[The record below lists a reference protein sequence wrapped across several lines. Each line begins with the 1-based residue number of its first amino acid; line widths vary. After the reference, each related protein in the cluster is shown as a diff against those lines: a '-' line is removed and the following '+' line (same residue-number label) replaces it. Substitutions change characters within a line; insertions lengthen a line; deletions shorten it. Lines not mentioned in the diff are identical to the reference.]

1 MQTATTTTASQAP
14 QLMKIDPAQITRLTW
29 QGTPQPNY
37 GGNTFKARAQVT
49 ADHVTAGLAKLTDY
63 ECYTFNGHNDITAEF
78 YAEVTRII
86 EVKAK
91 AKIIT
96 EIIKG
101 IADVLKEG
109 PTPAGHLYAVLMA
122 TGITLQMFE
131 EIINAFKS
139 AGKVKDKNNLLYW
152 ID

>member
-1 MQTATTTTASQAP
+1 MQTGTTTTASQAP
-14 QLMKIDPAQITRLTW
+14 QLMKVDGGQITRLTW
-29 QGTPQPNY
+29 QGKTQPNY

-49 ADHVTAGLAKLTDY
+49 ADHVIGGIAKLSDY
-63 ECYTFNGHNDITAEF
+63 ECYTFNGHVDITAEF

-91 AKIIT
+91 ARIIT

-109 PTPAGHLYAVLMA
+109 PTPAGHLYAALMA
-122 TGITLQMFE
+122 TGISLEMFDK
-131 EIINAFKS
+131 IIDSFIS
-139 AGKVKDKNNLLYW
+139 AGKVRKANHMLYW

>member
-1 MQTATTTTASQAP
+1 MQTGTTTTASQAP
-14 QLMKIDPAQITRLTW
+14 QLMKIDGSQITRLTW
-29 QGTPQPNY
+29 QGKTQPNY

-49 ADHVTAGLAKLTDY
+49 ADHVTSGIAKLSDY
-63 ECYTFNGHNDITAEF
+63 ECYTFNGHVDITAEF

-86 EVKAK
+86 EIKAK
-91 AKIIT
+91 ARIIT

-109 PTPAGHLYAVLMA
+109 PTPAGHLYAVLMP

-131 EIINAFKS
+131 EIISGFVK